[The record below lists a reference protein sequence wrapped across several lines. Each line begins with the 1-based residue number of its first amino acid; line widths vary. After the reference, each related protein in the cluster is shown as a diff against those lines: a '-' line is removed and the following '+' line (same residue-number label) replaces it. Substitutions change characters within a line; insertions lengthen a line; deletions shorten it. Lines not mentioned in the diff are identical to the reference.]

1 MDIQTDYQGNIAMI
15 ELRRPPH
22 NYFDVA
28 LLTQIA
34 DALESIDN
42 NETVRCTVLV
52 AQGKSFCAGANF
64 GVSVGG
70 NGVRVN
76 TAPALYAQALR
87 VFACRKPIVAGVQGA
102 AIGGG
107 LGLALAADFR
117 VTCPEARFAANFT
130 RLGFHPGFGLTVTL
144 PELVGRN
151 TAELM
156 FYTSRRLSGT
166 EAVAKGLANVLVEAD
181 QLKEK
186 TIELANEIASC
197 SPLGLLATRE
207 TVRAGLVERVR
218 RAVEREL
225 QEQTRL
231 RVTADFAE
239 GVASVAQRRNANFI
253 GR

>member
-1 MDIQTDYQGNIAMI
+1 MDIQTDYQGNIAII

-64 GVSVGG
+64 GASVGG

-207 TVRAGLVERVR
+207 SMRAGLVERVR
-218 RAVEREL
+218 RAIDREL
-225 QEQTRL
+225 QEQIRL
-231 RVTADFAE
+231 RVTDDFAE